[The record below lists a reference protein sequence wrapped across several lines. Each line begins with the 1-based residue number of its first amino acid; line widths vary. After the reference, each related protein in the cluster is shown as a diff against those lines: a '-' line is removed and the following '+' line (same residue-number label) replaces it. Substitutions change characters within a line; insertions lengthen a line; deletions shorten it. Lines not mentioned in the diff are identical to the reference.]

1 MAWDLNEV
9 NNYPEVDS
17 HPEEYSN
24 LIKDINPEEDIYHE
38 VYIHPEK
45 ANEANIIIDHHSQN
59 IGTDKLAEAKDL
71 NDETIMSEDE
81 KEYCANRVIIRKFQR
96 SYGDTITLII
106 Y

>member
-9 NNYPEVDS
+9 DNHLEVDS

-24 LIKDINPEEDIYHE
+24 PNKDINPEEDIYHE
-38 VYIHPEK
+38 VYIHPEE
-45 ANEANIIIDHHSQN
+45 ANEANIIIDDYVQN
-59 IGTDKLAEAKDL
+59 IYTYKPVEAKDL

-81 KEYCANRVIIRKFQR
+81 KENCANRVIIRKFQR
-96 SYGDTITLII
+96 SNGDTITLII